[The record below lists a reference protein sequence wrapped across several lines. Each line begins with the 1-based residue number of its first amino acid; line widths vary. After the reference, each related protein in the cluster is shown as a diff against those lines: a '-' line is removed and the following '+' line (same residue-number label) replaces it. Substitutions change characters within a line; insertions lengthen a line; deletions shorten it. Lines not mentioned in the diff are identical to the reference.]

1 MEQIAEVVK
10 EGFVA
15 ELDGKFFGKLYDD
28 GHSTSYGFAGIETA
42 IIDDDEFGLGPVGLT
57 YTGSPYYGDLARAK
71 FVKIRWTQTYERF
84 PEPVVVTQAMKD
96 KLAEVFKLTVK
107 LTGCGPKERWELP
120 VQDLMLYMISE
131 HIELLPAIKLQ
142 YPFHRFRAEDKNTL
156 EYYIRS
162 WLVEH
167 HADYEHIN
175 HSQVTD
181 ELIKAL
187 TDTGVFEVVMAKEIV
202 SYHDNVL
209 RRCTDKK
216 QTRVYHQP
224 VPCLR
229 IVLEF
234 PQE

>member
-1 MEQIAEVVK
+1 MEQIDKIVE

-15 ELDGKFFGKLYDD
+15 ELDGKFFGKLYAD
-28 GHSTSYGFAGIETA
+28 GQSTQYGFAGIETA
-42 IIDDDEFGLGPVGLT
+42 TIVDDPELGPEGLT
-57 YTGSPYYGDLARAK
+57 YKGSPYEEDLKKAK
-71 FVKIRWTQTYERF
+71 YVKIRRTQTYERF
-84 PEPVVVTQAMKD
+84 PEPVIVTQAMKD
-96 KLAEVFKLTVK
+96 KLAEVFKLNIT
-107 LTGCGPKERWELP
+107 LTGCGPKEQWELP
-120 VQDLMLYMISE
+120 VQDLLLYMISE
-131 HIELLPAIKLQ
+131 HIDLLPVIKLQ
-142 YPFHRFRAEDKNTL
+142 FPFHRFRAEDKNTL

-167 HADYEHIN
+167 HADHEHIN
-175 HSQVTD
+175 RSQVSD

-229 IVLEF
+229 IVLEL